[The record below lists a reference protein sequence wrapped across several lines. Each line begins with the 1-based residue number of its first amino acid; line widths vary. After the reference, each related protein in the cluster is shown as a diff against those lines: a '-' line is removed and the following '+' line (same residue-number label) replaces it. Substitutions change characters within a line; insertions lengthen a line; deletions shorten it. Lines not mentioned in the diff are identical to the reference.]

1 MAQAFNYSRSAEA
14 ARRLLAR
21 FGREAVLRKARPS
34 QYDPGSATVEVGKQ
48 DFQVLGALFSYV
60 QQDIDGTVIHQGD
73 QRFLMAPEL
82 LLRPEPGDEVLI
94 DLQVFSVVSVKAT
107 EPAGVTVIYDLQ
119 LRGVIPPKDFP
130 ETT

>member
-1 MAQAFNYSRSAEA
+1 M
-14 ARRLLAR
+14 
-21 FGREAVLRKARPS
+21 
-34 QYDPGSATVEVGKQ
+34 VEVGKQ

-73 QRFLMAPEL
+73 QRFLMASEL
-82 LLRPEPGDEVLI
+82 LLRPEPGDQVLI

-107 EPAGVTVIYDLQ
+107 EPAGITVIYDLQ

-130 ETT
+130 ETA